1 MSTRHDKDNEFEIG
15 LPAASTPEWTSPV
28 PGADADAG
36 TMRGLHLASES
47 VLCLA
52 TQTYD
57 AVARGDAAGAEAAR
71 ASLEQQLQLATRLID
86 ELLFDDSGPHTTH

>member
-1 MSTRHDKDNEFEIG
+1 MSSRHDKENEFEIG
-15 LPAASTPEWTSPV
+15 LPAVSATEWTSPM
-28 PGADADAG
+28 PGADAG

-57 AVARGDAAGAEAAR
+57 AVARGDAAAAEAAR
-71 ASLEQQLQLATRLID
+71 ASLEQQLAVATRLID
-86 ELLFDDSGPHTTH
+86 ELLFDDGGPHTTH

>member
-1 MSTRHDKDNEFEIG
+1 MSSRHDKNDEFEIG
-15 LPAASTPEWTSPV
+15 LPAVSTTEWTSPV
-28 PGADADAG
+28 PGADAD

-57 AVARGDAAGAEAAR
+57 AVARGDAAGAQAAR
-71 ASLEQQLQLATRLID
+71 ASLEQQLALATRLID
-86 ELLFDDSGPHTTH
+86 ELLLDGAGPHTTH

>member
-15 LPAASTPEWTSPV
+15 LSAASASEWTSPV
-28 PGADADAG
+28 PGADPE
-36 TMRGLHLASES
+36 TMRGLHLASEN

-57 AVARGDAAGAEAAR
+57 AAARGDAAGAEAAR
-71 ASLEQQLQLATRLID
+71 ASLEQQLALATRLID
-86 ELLFDDSGPHTTH
+86 ELLFDNSGPHTTH

>member
-28 PGADADAG
+28 PGADAA

-57 AVARGDAAGAEAAR
+57 AVARGDAAGAEATR
-71 ASLEQQLQLATRLID
+71 ASLEQQLQLATCLID
-86 ELLFDDSGPHTTH
+86 ELLFDGSGPHTTH

>member
-1 MSTRHDKDNEFEIG
+1 MSTRHDKDNEFEIS
-15 LPAASTPEWTSPV
+15 LPAASTTEWTSPV
-28 PGADADAG
+28 PGADAE

-57 AVARGDAAGAEAAR
+57 AAARGDAAGAEAAR
-71 ASLEQQLQLATRLID
+71 ASLEQQLALATRLID
-86 ELLFDDSGPHTTH
+86 ELLFDGSGPHTTH

>member
-1 MSTRHDKDNEFEIG
+1 MPSRHDKNDEFDIG
-15 LPAASTPEWTSPV
+15 QPAVSTTEWTSPL
-28 PGADADAG
+28 PGADAR

-57 AVARGDAAGAEAAR
+57 AVARGDAAGAQAAR
-71 ASLEQQLQLATRLID
+71 ASLEQQLALATRLID
-86 ELLFDDSGPHTTH
+86 ELLLDDAGPHTTH

>member
-1 MSTRHDKDNEFEIG
+1 MSSRHDQDNEFETG
-15 LPAASTPEWTSPV
+15 LPPVSTTEWTSPV
-28 PGADADAG
+28 PGADAG

-52 TQTYD
+52 TQAHD

-71 ASLEQQLQLATRLID
+71 ASLEQQLALATRLID
-86 ELLFDDSGPHTTH
+86 ELLFDGSGPHTTH